1 MSALRRQVF
10 FLIAIPTILVLT
22 AGFLCLNFSLTTMIE
37 EGEDFS
43 LHLYEDQ
50 IMFEKILNL
59 ASAIQIS

>member
-1 MSALRRQVF
+1 
-10 FLIAIPTILVLT
+10 
-22 AGFLCLNFSLTTMIE
+22 MIE

-50 IMFEKILNL
+50 IMFEKIINL